1 VKKTCDKKFS
11 FLFECVFWA
20 KKNQKKEEKE
30 NREFLNATS
39 SMRTVCQVV
48 LNGKQTK

>member
-1 VKKTCDKKFS
+1 MYFFGKKI
-11 FLFECVFWA
+11 
-20 KKNQKKEEKE
+20 KKEEKE
-30 NREFLNATS
+30 KKEFLNATS